1 MILQATIKD
10 AKEILKLQKLAY
22 ISEAKLFD
30 NMKIQPLTETLEE
43 IEEEFSK
50 GLVLKM
56 DVAGMIVGSIRAYES
71 NGTVYIGKLM
81 VHPDYRGRGY
91 GTSLLN
97 EIENYFTCERFE
109 LFTSTRSVDNI
120 RLYEA
125 NGYKKFKQE
134 AVTDELIFVNM
145 EKN

>member
-43 IEEEFSK
+43 LEEEFNK

-56 DVAGMIVGSIRAYES
+56 DVAGMIAGSIRAYES
-71 NGTVYIGKLM
+71 NGTVYIRKLM
-81 VHPDYRGRGY
+81 VHPDYQRMGF
-91 GTSLLN
+91 GTRLLL
-97 EIENYFTCERFE
+97 EIEKYYPNKRYE
-109 LFTSTRSVDNI
+109 LFTSTRSVNNI
-120 RLYEA
+120 RLYLH
-125 NGYKKFKQE
+125 NGYKIFKRE
-134 AVTDELIFVNM
+134 KGYNDIEFVYF